1 MTPPGDGTLTLLL
14 CGDVMLGR
22 GIDQVLAHPGD
33 PTLRE
38 AYVRDAR
45 DYVGLAEATSGP
57 VPWPVDDDWPWGDA
71 LADLGSPEA
80 VRILNLETSIT
91 RCGDFAPGKA
101 VSYRMNPDNLGCLVA
116 ARPDVC
122 VLANNHVLDFGRR
135 GLAETLDVLASAGL
149 ASAGAG
155 RHLRQAQAP
164 AVVERDGARVA
175 VIALAHPS
183 SGVPR
188 SWAAGPDRSGVDLL
202 PDLTDATAARVGRRV
217 EAEKRL
223 GSVVVVSVHWGPN
236 WGFDVPRDQVSFA
249 HRLVD
254 AGADVVHGHSSHHP
268 RPLEVHAGRLV
279 IHGCGDFVNDYEG
292 IAGHE
297 ELRGDLRL
305 LHRVSLAPD
314 GALRSAHLVPYR
326 ARRLRLERA
335 RPDDVRWLEEALDRT
350 SRALGVRVRRTPE
363 GRLALVWD
371 PEPLK

>member
-45 DYVGLAEATSGP
+45 DYVGLAEAASGP

-101 VSYRMNPDNLGCLVA
+101 VSYRMNPDNLGCLVT

-155 RHLRQAQAP
+155 RHLLQAQAP
-164 AVVERDGARVA
+164 AVVERDAARVA

-297 ELRGDLRL
+297 GSTAACACSTGSR
-305 LHRVSLAPD
+305 SPPTAPCAPPTWCRT
-314 GALRSAHLVPYR
+314 GRAGSGSSAPAPTTCGGWKRRWTGRAGRSASACVVRPR
-326 ARRLRLERA
+326 AGW
-335 RPDDVRWLEEALDRT
+335 RWPGTRN
-350 SRALGVRVRRTPE
+350 P
-363 GRLALVWD
+363 
-371 PEPLK
+371 